1 MLCRIIAELIH
12 TESVVNIQHL
22 QKITIRIYF
31 LNPIKPNVGKTELHR
46 IEMST
51 EPSQKSPKENM
62 NKSLK
67 TDSLSKAAAPYIVHS
82 KRETLKPLVDAL
94 M

>member
-51 EPSQKSPKENM
+51 EPSQKSPKA
-62 NKSLK
+62 KSLRGSPNLK
-67 TDSLSKAAAPYIVHS
+67 ELKITKI
-82 KRETLKPLVDAL
+82 KRP
-94 M
+94 